1 MAYDKK
7 VSKEDY
13 STDMGCTACIVLI
26 TPEEIYCSNAGDSRG
41 VLSRGKKEVVALS
54 YDHKP
59 SHKKEIERIKKA

>member
-1 MAYDKK
+1 M
-7 VSKEDY
+7 
-13 STDMGCTACIVLI
+13 DMGCTSCIVLI